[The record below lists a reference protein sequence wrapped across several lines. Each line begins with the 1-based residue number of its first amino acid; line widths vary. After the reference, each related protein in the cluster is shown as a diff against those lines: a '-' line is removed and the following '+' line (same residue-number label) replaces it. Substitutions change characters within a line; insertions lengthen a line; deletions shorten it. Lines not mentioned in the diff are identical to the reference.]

1 MKRLLIIFSLMTLLS
16 IGGASSDLYAQAK
29 NPLIEFCTGTWCQWC
44 PCGDVTIEALQATYP
59 NLIPLA
65 YHGPVGSDPYA
76 SFPGNQI
83 IGLMGFSGYP
93 TATVNRMSALGDYNT
108 WTSKVNAQA
117 AEIATVSIELQ
128 QTFDQSTG
136 QLEATIDMTALEDL
150 TGQFKYNIVLTEDSL
165 IYTQVNNG
173 ACVTGGTNWVHYWV
187 VRAMINGAAGEDVN
201 TASTWNT
208 GEMISKNV
216 SYAVPSTYDPEKCHL
231 VIFVYKQN
239 SPMYLAEVQ
248 QTEQYPLIPP
258 DYVSVANQTSSD
270 ILADN
275 NTVADFDVVIH
286 NIGVQNDIYDLD
298 LSFNGPSGWNL
309 EYTDQNGTYP
319 MGQTDSVEVASGDS
333 TMVTVHV
340 NPSGVNGYGVTN
352 LNYTSR
358 ISPSNHGSVELKN
371 VTTTGVNVL
380 VIDANESEYEAYV
393 DSSVQRVYT
402 GSYGIVS
409 RNSLLNPDADLSHFY
424 TIIWTAGTTKPVFYQ
439 QDVDALQSYLD
450 AGGNLLIS
458 GQDIGSDIF
467 KPTGQSQFAQD
478 FYQNYLHADFVK
490 DTANGFV
497 INGISGDPIGE
508 GLTFVLYST
517 IHARSHDQ
525 ISAHDA
531 DATPFLQAG
540 TSGSIIVGLRA
551 DPTGYRVVYSSV
563 GLEQMPAIVRDSVTA
578 RSIRWLME
586 NVVVGTNQDGFE
598 IQPGTYSLGQNYPN
612 PFNPTT
618 RIKYSIPEASHT
630 SLKIYDIL
638 GNEVADLVNQDKQA
652 GTYQVEFNAASL
664 SSGVYFYKLTSG
676 SFIQT
681 KKMIVLK

>member
-1 MKRLLIIFSLMTLLS
+1 MKKLLFILSLMTLLS
-16 IGGASSDLYAQAK
+16 PIVKLSDLYAQQK

-44 PCGDVTIEALQATYP
+44 PCGDVTIEDLLLTNP

-65 YHGPVGSDPYA
+65 YHGPVGQDPYA
-76 SFPGNQI
+76 SFPGNNI
-83 IGLMGFSGYP
+83 IGLMGFTGYP

-108 WTSKVNAQA
+108 WTQKVAAQA
-117 AEIATVSIELQ
+117 GEMATVSIDIQ
-128 QTFDQSTG
+128 RTFDQTTG
-136 QLEATIDMTALEDL
+136 QLEATVDMTALEDL

-165 IYTQVNNG
+165 IYNQVNNG
-173 ACVTGGTNWVHYWV
+173 NCVGGGANWVHYWV

-201 TASTWNT
+201 TGSAWNT
-208 GEMISKNV
+208 GEMISKSV
-216 SYAVPSTYDPEKCHL
+216 SYTVPTSYDAEKCHL
-231 VIFVYKQN
+231 VVFVYKQN

-248 QTEQYPLIPP
+248 QTEKYTLIPP
-258 DYVSVANQTSSD
+258 DYVSTASQTSSD
-270 ILADN
+270 VIADN
-275 NTVADFDVVIH
+275 STVADFNVVIH

-309 EYTDQNGTYP
+309 EYTDENGTYP

-333 TMVTVHV
+333 TVVTVHV
-340 NPSGVNGYGVTN
+340 NPSGINGYGVTQ
-352 LNYTSR
+352 LNYASR
-358 ISPSNHGSVELKN
+358 ISPPNHGSVELRN

-380 VIDANESEYEAYV
+380 VINANESEYEAYV

-409 RNSLLNPDADLSHFY
+409 RNSLVSPSADLSHFY
-424 TIIWTAGTTKPVFYQ
+424 TVIWTAGTTKPVFYQ

-490 DTANGFV
+490 DTANGFI
-497 INGISGDPIGE
+497 INGISGDPIGD
-508 GLTFVLYST
+508 GLSFVLYST
-517 IHARSHDQ
+517 VHTRSHDQ

-531 DATPFLQAG
+531 DATPFLQVG
-540 TSGSIIVGLRA
+540 TSGSIIVGLKA

-563 GLEQMPAIVRDSVTA
+563 GLEQMPANVRDSVTA

-586 NVVVGTNQDGFE
+586 NVVVGTEGNNE
-598 IQPGTYSLGQNYPN
+598 VQPKTYALEQNYPN

-618 RIKYSIPEASHT
+618 RIKYSIPENSYT

-638 GNEVADLVNQDKQA
+638 GKEVAELVNQEKQA
-652 GTYQVEFNAASL
+652 GTYQVEFNASAL
-664 SSGVYFYKLTSG
+664 SSGVYFYKLKSG
-676 SFIQT
+676 SFIST